1 MFSKSLLILLAAL
14 SLANVAL
21 GSPHLI
27 NRRHHHALAARGQ
40 SAPRNVSGAIQKRA
54 LRKRCR
60 TREPPSSTVA
70 ASSSP
75 VNVAPPPPPTTT
87 ADATSTSSTQQQEP
101 TRTTEQQQQQEPT
114 RTSEQQQQQQP
125 TRTPEQQQPPP
136 PPTTTSEQSAP
147 TQDSGNN
154 NNGNNNNNNNGGGG
168 GIISGLASYAIG
180 TLTGQGTFYNTG
192 LVACGTTHSDS
203 EAIVAVAADF
213 FDGWPGSNG
222 NPNLNPICGRK
233 IRANFEGKSVDL
245 TIVDRCVGCAMY
257 DIDMTPSAFS
267 QIADQARG
275 RISGVTWS
283 FI

>member
-14 SLANVAL
+14 SLANIAL
-21 GSPHLI
+21 ASPHLV

-40 SAPRNVSGAIQKRA
+40 SAPRNDSGVVSKRA

-60 TREPPSSTVA
+60 TREPPTSTIV
-70 ASSSP
+70 ASSSAAA
-75 VNVAPPPPPTTT
+75 NIAAPPTTEAT
-87 ADATSTSSTQQQEP
+87 TEATPTSTSSS
-101 TRTTEQQQQQEPT
+101 QQQEPT
-114 RTSEQQQQQQP
+114 RTSEQQQQPPP
-125 TRTPEQQQPPP
+125 TTEQQQP

-154 NNGNNNNNNNGGGG
+154 GGNNDNNNNNGNNGNNGGGG

-192 LVACGTTHSDS
+192 LTACGTTHSDS
-203 EAIVAVAADF
+203 EAIVAVSQSF
-213 FDGWPGSNG
+213 FDQWPGSNG
-222 NPNLNPICGRK
+222 NPNLNPICNKR
-233 IRANFEGKSVDL
+233 IRANFEGKSVEL
-245 TIVDRCVGCAMY
+245 TIVDRCVGCAMF

-267 QIADQARG
+267 QIADQGRG
-275 RISGVTWS
+275 RISGVTWT